1 MNILIYD
8 ELPLFIHG
16 IRCRWAELA
25 PALHITA
32 AHSEDEVWKGLIKN
46 RADIIILDADY
57 EIEKKIALLTQL
69 TSQADHVF
77 VLMNF
82 SRLDNVNPICFL
94 ENGAAGILTK
104 KMESEELLQ
113 AIEWVRQGRIYLP
126 DSCLR
131 EHKLI
136 RMHNSPPP
144 LRTLSP
150 RQREILHLVVQ
161 GHSNKQICRVLG
173 IAEGTVKNHLHALFR
188 QLGVRNRTEAAM
200 ILAQTPV

>member
-8 ELPLFIHG
+8 ELP
-16 IRCRWAELA
+16 

-32 AHSEDEVWKGLIKN
+32 AHTEDEVWKGLIKV
-46 RADIIILDADY
+46 RTDVVILDADY
-57 EIEKKIALLTQL
+57 EIEKKRALLTQL
-69 TSQADHVF
+69 KSQADTIL

-82 SRLDNVNPICFL
+82 SRLDNVNPIYFL
-94 ENGAAGILTK
+94 ECGAAGILTK

-136 RMHNSPPP
+136 RMQNYPSP
-144 LRTLSP
+144 LCTLSP

-161 GHSNKQICRVLG
+161 GNSNKQICRVLG

-200 ILAQTPV
+200 ILAQTTV

>member
-69 TSQADHVF
+69 TS
-77 VLMNF
+77 
-82 SRLDNVNPICFL
+82 CFRVDEL
-94 ENGAAGILTK
+94 FTAG
-104 KMESEELLQ
+104 
-113 AIEWVRQGRIYLP
+113 
-126 DSCLR
+126 
-131 EHKLI
+131 
-136 RMHNSPPP
+136 
-144 LRTLSP
+144 
-150 RQREILHLVVQ
+150 
-161 GHSNKQICRVLG
+161 
-173 IAEGTVKNHLHALFR
+173 
-188 QLGVRNRTEAAM
+188 
-200 ILAQTPV
+200 

>member
-16 IRCRWAELA
+16 IRCCWAELA

-82 SRLDNVNPICFL
+82 SRLDNVNPIYFWRM
-94 ENGAAGILTK
+94 A
-104 KMESEELLQ
+104 
-113 AIEWVRQGRIYLP
+113 LP
-126 DSCLR
+126 
-131 EHKLI
+131 E
-136 RMHNSPPP
+136 
-144 LRTLSP
+144 
-150 RQREILHLVVQ
+150 
-161 GHSNKQICRVLG
+161 
-173 IAEGTVKNHLHALFR
+173 F
-188 QLGVRNRTEAAM
+188 
-200 ILAQTPV
+200 

>member
-32 AHSEDEVWKGLIKN
+32 AHTEDEVWKGLIKV
-46 RADIIILDADY
+46 RTDVVILDADY
-57 EIEKKIALLTQL
+57 EIEKKRALLTQL
-69 TSQADHVF
+69 KSQADTIL

-82 SRLDNVNPICFL
+82 SRLDNVNPIYFL
-94 ENGAAGILTK
+94 ECGAAGILTK

-136 RMHNSPPP
+136 RMQNYPSP
-144 LRTLSP
+144 LCTLSP

-161 GHSNKQICRVLG
+161 GK
-173 IAEGTVKNHLHALFR
+173 
-188 QLGVRNRTEAAM
+188 
-200 ILAQTPV
+200 

>member
-25 PALHITA
+25 PDLHITA
-32 AHSEDEVWKGLIKN
+32 AHSEEELWKALISV
-46 RADIIILDADY
+46 RADIVIIDADY
-57 EIEKKIALLTQL
+57 DSEKKRELLVKLKSHMEST
-69 TSQADHVF
+69 F

-82 SRLDNVNPICFL
+82 SRLENVSPMYFL
-94 ENGAAGILTK
+94 EKGAAGIITK
-104 KMESEELLQ
+104 KMEPEELLQ
-113 AIEWVRQGRIYLP
+113 AIEWVQRGKIYLP

-131 EHKLI
+131 EGNLI
-136 RMHNSPPP
+136 RMQNHSVS
-144 LRTLSP
+144 LCALSP

-161 GHSNKQICRVLG
+161 GNSNKQICRVLG

-200 ILAQTPV
+200 KLAHTHA